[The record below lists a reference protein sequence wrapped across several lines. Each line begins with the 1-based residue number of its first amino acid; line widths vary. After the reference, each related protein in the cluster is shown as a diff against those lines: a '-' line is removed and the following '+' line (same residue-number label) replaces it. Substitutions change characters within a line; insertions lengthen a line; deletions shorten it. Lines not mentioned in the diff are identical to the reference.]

1 MDTICAIATPRGK
14 GGISVIRLSGDDSF
28 KITKKIFVSK
38 KDIEE
43 AEGYTILYGNIVD
56 KGEKVDEVLVSVFRA
71 PKSFTGENVCE
82 ISCHGGVV
90 VTERILDLLLANGA
104 YLADKGEFTKR
115 AFMNGKMSLT
125 QAEAV
130 HDIIEAKT
138 KKGAS
143 MAVNRLDG
151 SLTKKIVTLRDDI
164 VKLLASI
171 QVSTDFPDE
180 DIDAFSDGSLEVLLD
195 DFEKRL
201 EELLKT
207 AKRGIFLSNGAR
219 CAIVG
224 IPNAGKSSLLNAL
237 LEEEKAIV
245 THIPG
250 TTRDVV
256 EGRCEI
262 GGVLVNFFDTAGIR
276 ETDDVI
282 EKIGVDKA
290 KELIDESDFV
300 IFVTECGREL
310 TEEEEEILSRVE
322 NKKKILVLNKSDKE
336 NETRENYITISAKSG
351 EGIDKLKEKMAEF
364 LYQGDESSAMIA
376 NERQR
381 DAVRVALDCVKRAKE
396 TLMEGFY
403 SDLTVIDISLAAE
416 ALGEAEGMS
425 INDEVVDR
433 IFMEFC
439 LGK

>member
-14 GGISVIRLSGDDSF
+14 GGISVIRVSGDEAFS
-28 KITKKIFVSK
+28 IVKKIFVSK
-38 KDIEE
+38 KDIEK
-43 AEGYTILYGNIVD
+43 AEGYTILYGHITD
-56 KGEKVDEVLVSVFRA
+56 GEKKIDEVLVSVFRS

-90 VTERILDLLLANGA
+90 VTETILDLLIKNGCNLASR
-104 YLADKGEFTKR
+104 GEFTKR

-138 KKGAS
+138 LRGANA
-143 MAVNRLDG
+143 AVNRLAG
-151 SLTKKIVTLRDDI
+151 ALTDKIVKLRDDI
-164 VKLLASI
+164 ITLIASV

-180 DIDAFSDGSLEVLLD
+180 DIDAFADGSLKSLLD
-195 DFEKRL
+195 QFEDRIIQ
-201 EELLKT
+201 LLNS
-207 AKRGIFLSNGAR
+207 AKRGIYLSNGAK

-262 GGVLVNFFDTAGIR
+262 GGVLINFLDTAGIR
-276 ETDDVI
+276 ETEDEI

-290 KELIDESDFV
+290 KKLIDDSDFV
-300 IFVTECGREL
+300 IFVTECGRNL
-310 TEEEEEILSRVE
+310 TKEEEEILSATS
-322 NKKKILVLNKSDKE
+322 NKNRILVLNKSDEKD
-336 NETRENYITISAKSG
+336 ETRDGFLTISAKNG
-351 EGIDKLKEKMAEF
+351 TGIDELKRKIGTF
-364 LYQGDESSAMIA
+364 LYENEESSTMLA

-381 DAVRVALDCVKRAKE
+381 AAVQNALDSIRRAKE
-396 TLMEGFY
+396 TLEEGFY

-425 INDEVVDR
+425 VNDEVVDR
-433 IFMEFC
+433 IFRDFC